1 MTCVTHKKG
10 REKKVWITRTQ
21 PGASDTAKA
30 VKLVGFTPLI
40 VPLLNVVL
48 NDTSPQVPKPDD
60 ILIFTSKNGVTA
72 FCDYVG
78 DARLLEFRQSDVITV
93 GDGSAEAARLAGF
106 ENVRSA
112 AGTSDDIAPLIGQD
126 FMTSRNCLHI
136 SGNHVRG
143 QITQELRALG
153 FTARREIYYK
163 SEPVS
168 ALPDIAF
175 EELEAVMVFSP
186 LAAKTLHGFNPD
198 LSRCRIVSISP
209 QTDRA
214 LGEIKTAGRLIAP
227 RPTQEMMLTTLASC

>member
-1 MTCVTHKKG
+1 VTCVTHKKG

-112 AGTSDDIAPLIGQD
+112 AGTSDD
-126 FMTSRNCLHI
+126 MSR
-136 SGNHVRG
+136 
-143 QITQELRALG
+143 
-153 FTARREIYYK
+153 FYD
-163 SEPVS
+163 
-168 ALPDIAF
+168 LP
-175 EELEAVMVFSP
+175 
-186 LAAKTLHGFNPD
+186 
-198 LSRCRIVSISP
+198 
-209 QTDRA
+209 
-214 LGEIKTAGRLIAP
+214 
-227 RPTQEMMLTTLASC
+227 